1 MIVETFSPSP
11 GTTFNIE
18 ITPAAA
24 DGKRYPV
31 IVLVHGNF
39 GLSAPFG
46 AQLRDFTKEVAD
58 LGYLA
63 ALPTYYPDDQP
74 HLTDTD
80 IAGHLPA
87 LTAAV
92 AHLSGRSDADLT
104 RFALVGFSLGGGVA
118 MSYINASPAGAV
130 TVFADFYGLLPPGLL
145 GPPGVGAG
153 VAKFPPTILFHN
165 ENDPLVPVAEN
176 SEPLADALAS
186 AGIVHDPVR
195 PYQWYK
201 DDWDQGAFH
210 AFRPG
215 GPADVNSRTRTKTW
229 LATHMPPTGRP

>member
-1 MIVETFSPSP
+1 MIVENFSPNP
-11 GTTFNIE
+11 GTTFKIE
-18 ITPAAA
+18 IAPAAA

-31 IVLVHGNF
+31 VVLVHGNF

-46 AQLRDFTKEVAD
+46 DQLRDFTKEVAA

-63 ALPTYYPDDQP
+63 ALPTYYPDVQP
-74 HLTDTD
+74 HLTDVD
-80 IAGHLPA
+80 IAGHLPT

-92 AHLSGRSDADLT
+92 AHLSSRPDADLT
-104 RFALVGFSLGGGVA
+104 RLALVGFSLGGGVA
-118 MSYINASPAGAV
+118 MAYIDASAAGAV

-145 GPPGVGAG
+145 GAPGAGVG

-165 ENDPLVPVAEN
+165 ENDPLVPVAKN
-176 SEPLADALAS
+176 SELLADALAG

-195 PYQWYK
+195 PYHWYT
-201 DDWDQGAFH
+201 DDWDQGGFH

-215 GPADVNSRTRTKTW
+215 GPADLDSRARTKKW
-229 LATHMPPTGRP
+229 LTTHMPPTGRP